1 MFTIRDPNTKN
12 YLRCLLLGGW
22 FSNRG
27 KGLKSSHFVCSDK
40 VAMGVDPGE
49 NPPMD
54 RVGSAPQ
61 KPGAS
66 NSPEHISFIQFQL
79 WSTKTYLCYLCKQ
92 FLSQKPSKHP
102 KYSKVPQSCSHVFLV
117 HRIQVAPKPMQG
129 HAKNS
134 GGQAASA
141 VCTLYFGSDWCDL
154 RQALAHR
161 MPPMANHRAEPMSDR
176 LQFIPN

>member
-61 KPGAS
+61 NPGAS

-92 FLSQKPSKHP
+92 FLIPKSLANILNTVKYHRVVLIFSWFIVFKWRAQTNARSCQKFRGAGRVSSLH
-102 KYSKVPQSCSHVFLV
+102 SLLRIGLV
-117 HRIQVAPKPMQG
+117 RP
-129 HAKNS
+129 
-134 GGQAASA
+134 
-141 VCTLYFGSDWCDL
+141 
-154 RQALAHR
+154 
-161 MPPMANHRAEPMSDR
+161 
-176 LQFIPN
+176 